1 MTETYKDWQTAGQ
14 KSFDMQRR
22 PRYAAQYRG
31 TRGESRSFAVVL
43 YARCTESYIYIG
55 LHGKMERKN

>member
-1 MTETYKDWQTAGQ
+1 
-14 KSFDMQRR
+14 MQRR